1 MANINMAQYTDSGDE
16 SGKRVKYEYLSTA
29 LDLYPNNSMVNHM
42 MGHFHFDKKDWLK
55 SIQFLDRAYELDNRA
70 LEAATSAIYIRF
82 TICHWGR
89 NGSQYRKDLQILSG
103 AAKKEWESAK
113 EGAAALG
120 NSNIHPHMSLGYALD
135 PFHKLAIAT
144 NYANREKRM
153 VLHSGMKPFD
163 DTSASSRKR
172 FLKQSKKKAF
182 RIKVGYVSAN
192 IKSKTTVYMAQVRV

>member
-1 MANINMAQYTDSGDE
+1 MANINMAQYIDSGDE
-16 SGKRVKYEYLSTA
+16 SGKELKYEYLSTA
-29 LDLYPNNSMVNHM
+29 LEIDPNNTLVNHM
-42 MGHFHFDKKDWLK
+42 MGHFFFDKKDWLK
-55 SIQFLDRAYELDNRA
+55 SIQFLDRAYELDNRT

-82 TICHWGR
+82 TICHWGV
-89 NGSQYRKDLQILSG
+89 NGSQYRSDLKLLSV
-103 AAKKEWESAK
+103 AAQKEWESLNADS
-113 EGAAALG
+113 AALE
-120 NSNIHPHMSLGYALD
+120 SSYIHPHMSLGYALD

-153 VLHSGMKPFD
+153 VLYSGMKPFD

-192 IKSKTTVYMAQVRV
+192 IKSKTTVYMAQVRY